1 MTNNILLHIVTFYNL
16 NNIVYTGSIK
26 MTRITVVGCGYVGT
40 ASAVLLA
47 QNNEVTIL
55 DISDERIRLI
65 KNKKSP
71 IEDKEIEEFLETK
84 ELNLTA
90 TTDKF
95 IAYENTEFVII
106 ATPTDYDV
114 VTRYFN
120 TKSVENVIGDVIKNT
135 QTRPTIVI
143 KSTIPIGF
151 VDKMREQFDYKN
163 IIFSPE
169 FLREGRA
176 LYDNLYPSRIIVGD
190 DSPSALKFANLLVE
204 GSKTPLAPILTMG
217 TREAEAVKLFSN
229 TYLAMRVAYF
239 NELDTFAMSHDMN
252 AKEIIDGVTLE
263 PRIGQGYSNP
273 SFGYGAYCFPK
284 DTKQLLANFEG
295 VPQDI
300 IGAIVESNETRK
312 EAIVS
317 EVENR
322 FPTTIGVYKLA
333 AKSGSDNFRSS
344 AIVDIMKRLAN
355 KGYRIKIFEP
365 SVEEFENFEVDNN
378 LTTFVTESD
387 VIIANRVSIEHRILF
402 GKKLITRDIYGDN

>member
-1 MTNNILLHIVTFYNL
+1 M
-16 NNIVYTGSIK
+16 S
-26 MTRITVVGCGYVGT
+26 RITVVGCGYVGT
-40 ASAVLLA
+40 ACAVLLA

-55 DISDERIRLI
+55 DISEERVQLI

-84 ELNLTA
+84 DLKLTA
-90 TTDKF
+90 TTDKVT
-95 IAYENTEFVII
+95 AYKNAEFVII

-114 VTRYFN
+114 VTRHFN
-120 TKSVENVIGDVIKNT
+120 TKTVEKVIEDVIKNT
-135 QTRPTIVI
+135 KSEPTIVI

-151 VDKMREQFDYKN
+151 VDKAREQFDYKN

-190 DSPSALKFANLLVE
+190 ESPSALKFANLLIE
-204 GSKTPLAPILTMG
+204 GSKTPQVPVLTMG
-217 TREAEAVKLFSN
+217 TREAEGVKLFSN

-239 NELDTFAMSHDMN
+239 NELDTFAMSHNMN

-263 PRIGQGYSNP
+263 PRIGQGYCNP

-300 IGAIVESNETRK
+300 VSAIVESNETRK
-312 EAIVS
+312 EALVS

-322 FPTTIGVYKLA
+322 FPTTVGVYKLA
-333 AKSGSDNFRSS
+333 AKAGSDNFRSS
-344 AIVDIMKRLAN
+344 AIVDVMKKLAN
-355 KGYRIKIFEP
+355 KGYCIKIFEP
-365 SVEEFENFEVDNN
+365 AVEEFENYEVDND
-378 LTTFVTESD
+378 LTNFAKESD
-387 VIIANRVSIEHRILF
+387 VIIANRVPVDHRILF
-402 GKKLITRDIYGDN
+402 GKKLVTRDIYGDN